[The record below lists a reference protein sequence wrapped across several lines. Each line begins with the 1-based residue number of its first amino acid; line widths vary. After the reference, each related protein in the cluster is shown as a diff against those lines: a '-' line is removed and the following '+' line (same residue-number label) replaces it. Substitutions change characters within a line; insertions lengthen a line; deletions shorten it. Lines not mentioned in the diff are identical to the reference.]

1 MWDSNRLVC
10 MCVSVW
16 GGGTLIPSTAI
27 IIDNNK
33 QINELNKK
41 ELVDGGKWGRKS
53 NEVRI
58 GVDIQL

>member
-1 MWDSNRLVC
+1 

-41 ELVDGGKWGRKS
+41 ELVDGGKRGRKS